1 MNQQRSLDWNYTRRS
16 TRDLLLEYD
25 SVIMPPRPRAAG
37 LAMVY
42 PWLNSNGED
51 QGWIGIP
58 PIPDTPEFKV
68 IYPWESVG
76 LNILGD
82 QIYLLASRSG
92 YIGTREE
99 FHRYFGSY
107 LNQNKWEILF
117 DNFTN
122 FPATGEIDKLYF
134 DLTENILYYWAD
146 GQYLPVNAMLIT
158 NTILE
163 GGEA

>member
-1 MNQQRSLDWNYTRRS
+1 MYKSNRER

-25 SVIMPPRPRAAG
+25 IRIMPPRPRAAG

-42 PWLNSNGED
+42 PWLNGNSES
-51 QGWIGIP
+51 QGWIVP
-58 PIPDTPEFKV
+58 PIPNTDEFSV
-68 IYPWESVG
+68 IYPWETIG

-92 YIGTREE
+92 YNGTREE

-117 DNFTN
+117 EDFTN
-122 FPATGEIDKLYF
+122 FPTEGESDKLYF
-134 DLTENILYYWAD
+134 DLIENILYYWAD
-146 GQYLPVNAMLIT
+146 GQYLPVNAMLIA

-163 GGEA
+163 GGDA